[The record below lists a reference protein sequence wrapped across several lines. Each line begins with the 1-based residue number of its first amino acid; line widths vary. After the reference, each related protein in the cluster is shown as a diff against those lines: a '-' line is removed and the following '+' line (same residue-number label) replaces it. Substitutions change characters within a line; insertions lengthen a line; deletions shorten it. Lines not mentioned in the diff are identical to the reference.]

1 MDVKI
6 NPWVLAALACGALIA
21 DPSLAARRG
30 AKFVS
35 HHGQS
40 VSPGAGSPSQPGAAE
55 SKTGNDTATQS
66 SGRPDSET
74 GNSRG
79 TKGGETASG
88 KGGKSAGQGI
98 DLVRPDDGYANLH
111 RRAMRSSLIAAGQ
124 KKKLQIVPTVVA
136 TPHPPSPAGTP
147 AEPGRNSAGVTLP
160 PSAAVGKP
168 ELVHTVPGA
177 PAPVNTGVGK
187 NNLGLSV
194 NETHH
199 TETHITATGTR
210 VPVSGINGTTMGRV
224 NAGTVG
230 GPMKDRSSIN
240 GSGYQHKF

>member
-1 MDVKI
+1 MDGKGGCDVKI
-6 NPWVLAALACGALIA
+6 NPWVLAVLACGTLVA

-35 HHGQS
+35 HHSQS
-40 VSPGAGSPSQPGAAE
+40 VSPGAGSQPGAGE
-55 SKTGNDTATQS
+55 IKTGNDTATQS
-66 SGRPDSET
+66 PDSET

-79 TKGGETASG
+79 TKGGETATG
-88 KGGKSAGQGI
+88 KGGKSAEPGI

-111 RRAMRSSLIAAGQ
+111 RRAVRSSLIAAQ
-124 KKKLQIVPTVVA
+124 KKKLQTIPTIAA
-136 TPHPPSPAGTP
+136 TPHPPGPP
-147 AEPGRNSAGVTLP
+147 AEHGRNSAGVTLP
-160 PSAAVGKP
+160 SGATVGKP

-177 PAPVNTGVGK
+177 PVNTGVGK
-187 NNLGLSV
+187 NSLGLSV

-199 TETHITATGTR
+199 TETHNTAIGTT

-230 GPMKDRSSIN
+230 GPTKDRSAIN
-240 GSGYQHKF
+240 GSAYQRKF